1 MRYEVPVRFSGRIMY
16 SVAADSEEAAMDK
29 ANTLAEEADCGDLE
43 DIDWETN
50 RPVSCIEDAGEPA
63 QPDETIKFIVPALG
77 TTYFTCRSLQ
87 LAHAAVPGTSD
98 YKLYITESKVVG
110 YSYQDGLTEDVATED
125 GESPMFSTPRPRPL
139 AIMLQDKSGAL
150 EAVSPKAYGSLD
162 VLNAERM
169 VAGAPVAYSKSRKA
183 ALDYAHTLAE
193 NIRRNYARVGN
204 IVMPEP

>member
-16 SVAADSEEAAMDK
+16 HVAAGSEAEAMVK
-29 ANTLAEEADCGDLE
+29 ANELAEDADCGDLE
-43 DIDWETN
+43 DIDWETKHPVACMDDADEPE
-50 RPVSCIEDAGEPA
+50 RPGEP
-63 QPDETIKFIVPALG
+63 IKFVVPALG
-77 TTYFTCRSLQ
+77 TTYYTCRSLQ
-87 LAHAAVPGTSD
+87 QARAAVPGTYD

-150 EAVSPKAYGSLD
+150 EVVSPKAYGSLD

>member
-43 DIDWETN
+43 DIDLETK
-50 RPVSCIEDAGEPA
+50 RPVSCIEDAGEPE
-63 QPDETIKFIVPALG
+63 QPDETIKFVVPALG

-87 LAHAAVPGTSD
+87 LAHATVPGTCD

-110 YSYQDGLTEDVATED
+110 YSYQDGLTEDVAAEEE
-125 GESPMFSTPRPRPL
+125 ESPMCSTPRPRPL
-139 AIMLQDKSGAL
+139 VIMLQGKSGDL
-150 EAVSPKAYGSLD
+150 EAVCSKTCGSLD
-162 VLNAERM
+162 VLLSERM
-169 VAGAPVAYSKSRKA
+169 VGGANVVYTRSLKA

-193 NIRRNYARVGN
+193 NIRQNYKRVGH
-204 IVMPEP
+204 IIMPEA

>member
-16 SVAADSEEAAMDK
+16 HVAAGSEAEAMVK
-29 ANTLAEEADCGDLE
+29 ANELAEDADCGDLE
-43 DIDWETN
+43 DIDWETKHPVACMDDADEPE
-50 RPVSCIEDAGEPA
+50 RPG
-63 QPDETIKFIVPALG
+63 ETIKFVVPALG
-77 TTYFTCRSLQ
+77 TTYYTCRSLQ
-87 LAHAAVPGTSD
+87 QARAAVPGTYD

-110 YSYQDGLTEDVATED
+110 CSYQDGLTADITTDD
-125 GESPMFSTPRPRPL
+125 GDSCSTLLPRPL